1 MEEKLELEVDIKK
14 VERAIFGEKTKNFKY
29 VDLNNWKSLARKE
42 LERVVKA
49 LNGDYGDAGSPKM
62 LGYADLYMLN
72 DIVNFLGNIKF
83 VPNEDIFEID
93 NEIVDVSVAETI
105 YNFYIQN
112 TCEDETKALLLYN
125 KEDKIKRIK
134 DFLRL
139 VEEQKIIVKLFK
151 NERQMLEY
159 LFVEGKDVEQI
170 LDGIQ
175 GIIKNGFNLTKQKN
189 ILKLNDMYV
198 YISY

>member
-62 LGYADLYMLN
+62 LSYADLYMLN

-139 VEEQKIIVKLFK
+139 AEEQKIIIKLFK

>member
-72 DIVNFLGNIKF
+72 DIVNFLGNIRF
-83 VPNEDIFEID
+83 VPNKDIFEID

-134 DFLRL
+134 DFLKL
-139 VEEQKIIVKLFK
+139 AEEQKIIIKLFK

-175 GIIKNGFNLTKQKN
+175 GIIKNGFNLTEQKN

>member
-72 DIVNFLGNIKF
+72 DIVNFLGNIRF

-139 VEEQKIIVKLFK
+139 AEEQKIIVKLFK